1 MPIEKKATLLIKNAG
16 QLVTMAGPV
25 PRVGPAMN
33 DLAIIEDGGL
43 AAAGNEIL
51 AVGKSGEIEGKAPLA
66 EGCTVIDAAGAVVTP
81 GLIDPHTHPV
91 FARYRQNEFEMR
103 IQGKSYME
111 IANSGGGIRS
121 SVRDLRDTSL
131 DDLTESARTRLDRM
145 LSYGV
150 TTIEAKSGYGLS
162 TEAEIKQLEVIQRLQ
177 ASHPMDLVPTFLGA
191 HEVPDEY
198 RDDREKYIDIVVNEM
213 IPLVAERGL
222 AEYSDIFCEDGVY
235 GIEESRRIQSAAQ
248 KAGLGLRFHADE
260 LASVGGA
267 ELAAELNARTA
278 DHLVYA
284 SDDGIRAM
292 AKAGTVAVLLPGTTF
307 SLGGKTYARARQ
319 MIDQGVIVALSTDC
333 NPGSSCTESLPFIM
347 TLSLLQMKLTT
358 AEALSAVTVNAAY
371 SLDRGDKIG
380 RLEAGLSA
388 DVVVWD
394 MEDYRELPY
403 HYAVNLVRTVV
414 KGGKV
419 MFRRSIE
426 GNVRGRREFNK

>member
-1 MPIEKKATLLIKNAG
+1 MMPKKATLLIKNAG

-25 PRVGPAMN
+25 PRVGSSMN
-33 DLAIIEDGGL
+33 DLAIIEYGGL
-43 AAAGNEIL
+43 AAASDEIL
-51 AVGKSGEIEGKAPLA
+51 AVGKSDEIEGKAALA

-103 IQGKSYME
+103 VQGRSYME

-121 SVRDLRDTSL
+121 SVRDLRETSQ
-131 DDLTESARTRLDRM
+131 DALTEMTRHRLDRL

-177 ASHPMDLVPTFLGA
+177 ASHPIDLVPTFLGA

-198 RDDREKYIDIVVNEM
+198 REKRDDYIDLVVNEM

-235 GIEESRRIQSAAQ
+235 GVEESRRIQTAAK
-248 KAGLGLRFHADE
+248 KAGMGLRFHADE

-267 ELAAELNARTA
+267 ELAAELGARTA

-284 SDDGIRAM
+284 SDAGIKAM

-307 SLGGKTYARARQ
+307 SLGGKTYARGRQ

-333 NPGSSCTESLPFIM
+333 NPGSSCTESLPFM
-347 TLSLLQMKLTT
+347 TTLALLQLKLTT
-358 AEALSAVTVNAAY
+358 AEALSAITVNAAY

-380 RLEAGLSA
+380 RLQAGLAA
-388 DVVVWD
+388 DLIVWD
-394 MEDYRELPY
+394 MADYRELPY

-414 KGGKV
+414 KGGKLV
-419 MFRRSIE
+419 VGRSGE
-426 GNVRGRREFNK
+426 GNVRARREFKN